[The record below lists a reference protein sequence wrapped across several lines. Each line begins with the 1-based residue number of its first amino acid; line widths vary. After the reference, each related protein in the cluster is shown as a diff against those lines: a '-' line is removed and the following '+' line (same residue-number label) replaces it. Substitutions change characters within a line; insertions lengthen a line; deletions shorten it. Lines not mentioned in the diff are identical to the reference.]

1 MPGSPCGEAG
11 HMSGRGMQ
19 RVGWRQH
26 VRAEL
31 ERRERSGRG
40 LRGLLER
47 PPPTGCPLHQHAEG
61 DGGREPGA
69 AGQRFQAGRRI
80 GHQRRG
86 QLWHIVRST
95 QSPWRRPA
103 LQSASSPVRRA
114 GTQPQQ
120 LQFLSPEALGSGAG
134 VDPGPAWH
142 KPPPG
147 GGGAELPACTSCCP
161 WHAPFVCPAGA
172 SFLAGAGAG
181 GLGQHPSRG
190 GRWRLRPLCLWRW
203 RQQQQ
208 KYLLLT
214 SRRVAGYHLV
224 GHMGGGA

>member
-69 AGQRFQAGRRI
+69 AGQGGAPQPGLGRPAAPVRGAAVQGLAALPGGRGAAQGAGAGPGAPPGGPAGAAAAGGPLGAGEGAGGPAAELRQRAGRALSAEGGLSPGEAEEGKRPLGQPRFQAGRRI

-120 LQFLSPEALGSGAG
+120 AAAVPE
-134 VDPGPAWH
+134 P
-142 KPPPG
+142 
-147 GGGAELPACTSCCP
+147 
-161 WHAPFVCPAGA
+161 
-172 SFLAGAGAG
+172 
-181 GLGQHPSRG
+181 
-190 GRWRLRPLCLWRW
+190 
-203 RQQQQ
+203 
-208 KYLLLT
+208 
-214 SRRVAGYHLV
+214 
-224 GHMGGGA
+224 